1 MVSWKGGLALI
12 VLTVQNTSVPIMMR
26 MARTGEQ
33 GSTHTGEYCVAL
45 LVLLQE
51 IFKLNASIFL
61 LIIEKRSVSAA
72 LHSIVREALDTP
84 ITTLNLAIPAILYFI
99 MNNSIQHAAAYLPAA
114 VFQVVYQVKILVVA
128 LMSVLLLNKRL
139 EAFKWTS
146 IFSLAFGV
154 ALVQYSQAPDKHS
167 TSDNVLFGLFYALLA
182 AVCSGLSGVFFEMM
196 IKRVPLKKRSSV
208 TNAKPSLWLRNFQLA
223 LFSIVI
229 AIPSVYYSPSFKWRD
244 PLGSFDNLVWALG
257 QPVCGHT
264 HTLTPTSPWS

>member
-114 VFQVVYQVKILVVA
+114 VFQVQGKA
-128 LMSVLLLNKRL
+128 H
-139 EAFKWTS
+139 
-146 IFSLAFGV
+146 
-154 ALVQYSQAPDKHS
+154 QKHRKAS
-167 TSDNVLFGLFYALLA
+167 
-182 AVCSGLSGVFFEMM
+182 
-196 IKRVPLKKRSSV
+196 VPLPLISTYWCGFVEVGCVSSQDSSRGIDV
-208 TNAKPSLWLRNFQLA
+208 GAASQ
-223 LFSIVI
+223 
-229 AIPSVYYSPSFKWRD
+229 
-244 PLGSFDNLVWALG
+244 
-257 QPVCGHT
+257 
-264 HTLTPTSPWS
+264 